1 MFSNGKTNEIEKL
14 TSTSK
19 LSKSILDYEANEF
32 LFFFGFFSNVF
43 FVTRKSSKNTI
54 LLKNRRTKRK
64 YQLFIKNIAHEN
76 AFLN

>member
-32 LFFFGFFSNVF
+32 LFFLWLLFKCLFRYPKIIEEYNLIEKPAHEKKISNVH
-43 FVTRKSSKNTI
+43 K
-54 LLKNRRTKRK
+54 K
-64 YQLFIKNIAHEN
+64 YCT
-76 AFLN
+76 